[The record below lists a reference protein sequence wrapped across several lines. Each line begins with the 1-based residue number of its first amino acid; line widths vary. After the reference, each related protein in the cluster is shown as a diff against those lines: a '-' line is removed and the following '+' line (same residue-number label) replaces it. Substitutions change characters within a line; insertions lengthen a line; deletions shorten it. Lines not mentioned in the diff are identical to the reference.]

1 MAFLLILDARL
12 VPKAAILS
20 PVPTV
25 RIYETERQ
33 VPSYKRSTR
42 LVMGKTTR
50 CVVFRVLRCFL
61 PCTTGIPHRPMDRES
76 SNLWIMRADFWTK
89 YVRSY
94 ENDGDSASRSTDF
107 WLAVQDHALMD
118 LKLCVRGSAK
128 IGLLNRLREKS
139 GSTPQ
144 GLKPEVKQSPYRSVK
159 NAAPPKNRVFPQTA
173 VSANRVFPS
182 TAAFCK
188 QRLFANRGCS
198 QSANVLSRNFAA

>member
-139 GSTPQ
+139 GSAPQ

-173 VSANRVFPS
+173 VL
-182 TAAFCK
+182 CK
-188 QRLFANRGCS
+188 QSFPVNSRFLHTEGVRKQGLFAVC
-198 QSANVLSRNFAA
+198 